1 MLIKLIYIVCLVEEI
16 YQNVTTLF
24 ASTCNYMSFVT
35 NFNSFYN
42 YFPTLTKFGYFY
54 IFVVTIK
61 TPSSFHV
68 NDIYE
73 SFHQ

>member
-1 MLIKLIYIVCLVEEI
+1 
-16 YQNVTTLF
+16 
-24 ASTCNYMSFVT
+24 MSFVT

-73 SFHQ
+73 YFHQ